1 MVKQQIQETDIKR
14 VKEWENSGF
23 IEDDILLLDKM
34 SEAPIPK
41 EPRRMSFIIIALC
54 TAGRVQYRMDTQEQL
69 VSPGQVIII
78 SERHVIDNY
87 MASPDLEGLCM
98 ILSADFYREI
108 IQNVSDVS
116 SLFLFS
122 KTHPVFTLTQ
132 KDIKT
137 YKEYFHVIK
146 KKINDKGNHFHKD
159 LIRTL
164 LLAMFYDLSNVIYQA
179 QQVNDS
185 RQTRNDIIF
194 TKFIKLLE
202 THCKEE
208 RRVGWYAQQLCIT
221 PKYLSETVK
230 AVSQRTP
237 NEWIDNY
244 VIMEA
249 RVLLKNTTKSI
260 KEIAEELHFPNQSF
274 LGKYFREH
282 VGVSPKQYR
291 KS

>member
-1 MVKQQIQETDIKR
+1 MVKQQIKETDIKR
-14 VKEWENSGF
+14 AKEWENSGF
-23 IEDDILLLDKM
+23 IEDDILLLDHM
-34 SEAPIPK
+34 SEVPIPR
-41 EPRRMSFIIIALC
+41 EPRRMNFILIALC
-54 TAGRVQYRMDTQEQL
+54 TQGRVQYRMDTQEQL
-69 VSPGQVIII
+69 VQPGQFIIV

-98 ILSADFYREI
+98 ILSVNFYHEI
-108 IQNVSDVS
+108 IQNVSDIS
-116 SLFLFS
+116 SLFLFT
-122 KTHPVFTLTQ
+122 KTHPVFTLKP

-137 YKEYFHVIK
+137 YKEYFEVIK
-146 KKINDKGNHFHKD
+146 QKISDTDNHFRKN

-179 QQVNDS
+179 QQVSES
-185 RQTRNDIIF
+185 RQSRADIIF
-194 TKFIKLLE
+194 TKFIKLVE

-208 RRVGWYAQQLCIT
+208 HRVGWYAQQLCIT
-221 PKYLSETVK
+221 PKYLSESVK
-230 AVSQRTP
+230 TVSQRTP

-249 RVLLKNTTKSI
+249 RVLLKDTTKSI

-274 LGKYFREH
+274 LGKYFKEH
-282 VGVSPKQYR
+282 VGISPSQYR